1 MSTRRTVVQALA
13 ASSAALAFP
22 SIVRAQAAPV
32 RIGYARH
39 GCND

>member
-32 RIGYARH
+32 RLG
-39 GCND
+39 